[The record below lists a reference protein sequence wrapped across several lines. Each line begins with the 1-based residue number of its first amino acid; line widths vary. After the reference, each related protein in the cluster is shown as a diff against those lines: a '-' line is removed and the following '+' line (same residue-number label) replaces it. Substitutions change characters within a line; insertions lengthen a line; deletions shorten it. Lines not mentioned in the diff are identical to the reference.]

1 MYAYVDSIG
10 RTVVSAERP
19 KDISDYITFENFPE
33 TGGVPIIVN
42 GVLTFYPPVAP
53 LSPSELRQQA
63 YENNPIIS
71 YNDKMITVDE
81 AEKLFWQYF
90 PEDNE
95 CCDELKTLIKNAK
108 AQIREMYPDE
118 N

>member
-1 MYAYVDSIG
+1 MFISIPKLPVVAGYIEVENANG
-10 RTVVSAERP
+10 RLYKRL
-19 KDISDYITFENFPE
+19 SDGRLFNPDMT
-33 TGGVPIIVN
+33 
-42 GVLTFYPPVAP
+42 PVIP
-53 LSPSELRQQA
+53 YTPSELRQQA
-63 YENNPIIS
+63 YENDAIIS
-71 YNDKMITVDE
+71 YNEKMITVDE

-90 PEDNE
+90 PEDSE

>member
-1 MYAYVDSIG
+1 MANYTLPYIPGYRVCTFQTKEVYRRESDG
-10 RTVVSAERP
+10 RLFNPDMT
-19 KDISDYITFENFPE
+19 
-33 TGGVPIIVN
+33 
-42 GVLTFYPPVAP
+42 PVIP
-53 LSPSELRQQA
+53 YTPSELRQQA
-63 YENNPIIS
+63 YENDAIIS
-71 YNDKMITVDE
+71 YNDKMMTVDE

>member
-1 MYAYVDSIG
+1 MNGFAKINDHGLLLYRREADG
-10 RTVVSAERP
+10 RLFNPDMT
-19 KDISDYITFENFPE
+19 
-33 TGGVPIIVN
+33 
-42 GVLTFYPPVAP
+42 PVIP
-53 LSPSELRQQA
+53 YTPSELRQQA

-71 YNDKMITVDE
+71 YHDKMITVDE

-90 PEDNE
+90 PEDSE

>member
-1 MYAYVDSIG
+1 MISNPILPVVFGYVEVENGSS
-10 RTVVSAERP
+10 RLYKR
-19 KDISDYITFENFPE
+19 ISDGRLFNPDMT
-33 TGGVPIIVN
+33 
-42 GVLTFYPPVAP
+42 PVIP
-53 LSPSELRQQA
+53 YTPSELRQQA
-63 YENNPIIS
+63 YETDPIIS
-71 YNDKMITVDE
+71 YNDKMVTVDE

-118 N
+118 E